1 MSIEAIAKTASLVT
15 KHSWQVFLFCLLIIL
30 IPDHLFK
37 VKGASIKAEYI
48 GFAWL
53 ILVVSGVFAISH
65 IASLINKT
73 KNQYQRKA
81 SVIKRLDFLN
91 DDEKCWIFWCLNLN
105 VQTICTARSNPTANS
120 LMSKGLLYMGAGDV
134 QICPFHLK
142 DFVWD
147 HLKENEKLCLESL
160 TRYADTE
167 QMLKYVYKY
176 IVTLKNDFSDL
187 D

>member
-53 ILVVSGVFAISH
+53 TLVVSGVFAIGH
-65 IASLINKT
+65 IASLVNKT
-73 KNQYQRKA
+73 RTLHQRKA
-81 SVIKRLDFLN
+81 SVIKRLDFL
-91 DDEKCWIFWCLNLN
+91 DDHEKCWIFWCLESN
-105 VQTICTARSNPTANS
+105 VQTICAARSNPTANS
-120 LMSKGLLYMGAGDV
+120 LMSKGFLYMGSGDI
-134 QICPFHLK
+134 QKCPFHFK

-147 HLKENEKLCLESL
+147 YLKENEKLFLESL
-160 TRYADTE
+160 TRHADTE
-167 QMLKYVYKY
+167 QMLKYAHKY
-176 IVTLKNDFSDL
+176 IVTLKDDFSDL